1 MSQRVPDTSSPRI
14 NIVGG
19 GPGGLFLAALLRPAR
34 PDWQI
39 TVWERNAPDATFGF
53 GVVFSDRTVRGLE
66 EADPI
71 TMRRIRAEFQS
82 WTDIEVATSHGV
94 ARSSGHGFSAIARHR
109 LLRILQ
115 DRCRELDVDLR
126 FGDEI
131 KDLDSLLTDSDLI
144 VGSDGLNSRVRSH
157 WAEHFQPDISHGS
170 AYFAWFATPR
180 RYDALTF
187 HFVDS
192 PHGTFA
198 THAYPFSKELST
210 FIVETDESTWRQ
222 SGMDQTDVATLSVG
236 ETDLA
241 ALDYCQDLFEDSL
254 TGESLVGNAS
264 RWMRFPTIRNESWS
278 ALGRIV
284 ILGDAAHTAHFSVG
298 SGTKMAMEDATELA
312 SALLH
317 EPDIATALQRYE
329 QRRRPEVE
337 KIQDF
342 AEPSRGWWEH
352 FGDWVDTDID
362 TFAVNFLTRTGR
374 ETVEHLRRRDSEFVD
389 QHAPNIRHDH
399 PLTLSP
405 HTVLPTRIGM
415 ELPDDAD
422 FAIQAARLAVTSGA
436 GLLVLG
442 PESHLNPHVLRR
454 EVGDSCVP
462 IAGYLDSGVSIND
475 LDLVFVPESSPSPGI
490 PFVAVL
496 DSLERIDDAAAIEQF
511 RQRAVAAQAAGATAI
526 ALRSRS
532 MDGRP
537 SLVHSCVV
545 LRTCINVPI
554 ITTGYQSIDEVE
566 TDLAAGRSEFCVGTT
581 DSMTFPD
588 VRRHL
593 ALHAMLHPRAIAVIG
608 ASRDETK
615 PGNVLLKNLESF
627 PGPVVGVGRHVGRI
641 GSCNVVDDIADIP
654 ADTDLAVLAI
664 PAAAVPAA
672 LRQLARQGV
681 ASAIVCSG
689 GFAETGDPEGVALQE
704 EITKIC
710 RRSGMR
716 VLGPNTSGIA
726 LPPLHITASFVPAA
740 MQLQPGSIAVIAQ
753 SGGVAHAVALSL
765 AQEGLGLSAMI
776 GVGNGVDI
784 DLGDLIEAMSEDA
797 TTRVLFVHLEGS
809 TKGEKLASAISRAAL
824 HRPVVV
830 LKSGVSDVD
839 RLAVSHTG
847 ALTGEWDVARA
858 VLEQSGAVVVPTMT
872 EAIDAVKALL
882 AWRLSPAP
890 HVSAGVVTGQAGPG
904 ILLADRLQTL
914 GLQVPPLDAE
924 TMEHICEVLPNL
936 THRQNPVD
944 TGRPGSS
951 FATVVST
958 VARDSGID
966 LMTVYALLE
975 PDAIDLAETL
985 HDYSNKLGKPLLI
998 GTNGL
1003 TDDYIA
1009 AQSALATIG
1018 IPCYPGPDRAAT
1030 GAWALAAD
1038 SRATYLHRQ
1047 RSESVQAHQEK
1058 IFVPDVPSDEAQAKD
1073 LLESLGIGVPAR
1085 RVCTSRAG
1093 AAQALLDLD
1102 GPLAVK
1108 ILSRNIAHKSH
1119 VGGVHLGI
1127 MDTQAL
1133 AEALDCLDRIDI
1145 SGEERRYLI
1154 ERLQPPGADLFLS
1167 VRRDAFWGFIGVVGI
1182 GGTDVDDVRGVDIL
1196 ALPTSPTLVQ
1206 ELLAQRGLVIE
1217 LAKAREIAR
1226 IIAVFTG
1233 VICANP
1239 EIDGI
1244 EVNPLRLIDGCL
1256 IALDALVLR
1265 AGQDHHEGGNDEAS
1279 LSRL

>member
-1 MSQRVPDTSSPRI
+1 MPSQRIS
-14 NIVGG
+14 IVGG

-34 PDWQI
+34 PNWQI

-53 GVVFSDRTVRGLE
+53 GVVFSDRTVQGLE

-82 WTDIEVATSHGV
+82 WTDIEVATSQGV

-131 KDLDSLLTDSDLI
+131 EDLDALATDSDLI
-144 VGSDGLNSRVRSH
+144 VGSDGINSRVRSH
-157 WAEHFQPDISHGS
+157 WAEYFRPDISHGS

-187 HFVDS
+187 HFVNS

-198 THAYPFSKELST
+198 THAYPFSQELST
-210 FIVETDESTWRQ
+210 FIVETDESTWRK
-222 SGMDQTDVATLSVG
+222 SGMDQTDASTLAVG
-236 ETDLA
+236 VTDAA
-241 ALDYCQDLFEDSL
+241 ALSYCQNLFHESL
-254 TGESLVGNAS
+254 SGEPLVGNAS
-264 RWMRFPTIRNESWS
+264 RWLRFPTIRNDSWS

-298 SGTKMAMEDATELA
+298 SGTKMAMEDAAALA

-317 EPDIATALQRYE
+317 EPDVATSLQRYE
-329 QRRRPEVE
+329 QQRRPEVE

-374 ETVEHLRRRDSEFVD
+374 ETVEHLRRRDSEFVSH
-389 QHAPNIRHDH
+389 HAPNFRHGH
-399 PLTLSP
+399 PLKLSQ

-422 FAIQAARLAVTSGA
+422 LAIRAARLAVTGGA

-442 PESHLNPHVLRR
+442 PKSRLNPQLLRS

-462 IAGYLDSGVSIND
+462 IAGYINSGVSVND
-475 LDLVFVPESSPSPGI
+475 LDLILVPESSPAPEA

-496 DSLERIDDAAAIEQF
+496 DSLERIDDATAIERL
-511 RQRAVAAQAAGATAI
+511 RQRATAAQAAGATAI
-526 ALRSRS
+526 ALRSHSRT
-532 MDGRP
+532 GQP

-545 LRTCINVPI
+545 LRTCIHVPL
-554 ITTGYQSIDEVE
+554 ITTGYQNIEEVE

-581 DSMTFPD
+581 DSMLFPE
-588 VRRHL
+588 VRRRL
-593 ALHAMLHPRAIAVIG
+593 ALNAMLHPRAIAVIG

-615 PGNVLLKNLESF
+615 PGNVLLRNLESF
-627 PGPVVGVGRHVGRI
+627 PGQVVGVGRHVGRI
-641 GSCNVVDDIADIP
+641 GSRIVIDDIANIP
-654 ADTDLAVLAI
+654 AETDLAVLAI
-664 PAAAVPAA
+664 PAEAVPAT
-672 LRQLARQGV
+672 LRLLVRQGV
-681 ASAIVCSG
+681 GSAIVCSG
-689 GFAETGDPEGVALQE
+689 GFAETGQPEGIALQD
-704 EITKIC
+704 EIMEIC
-710 RRSGMR
+710 QRSGMR
-716 VLGPNTSGIA
+716 VLGPNTSGVS
-726 LPPLHITASFVPAA
+726 LPPLNVTASFVAPAA
-740 MQLQPGSIAVIAQ
+740 QLQPGSIAVIAQ

-765 AQEGLGLSAMI
+765 AQEGLGLSAMV
-776 GVGNGVDI
+776 GVGNGVDV
-784 DLGDLIEAMSEDA
+784 DLGDLIEAMGDDP
-797 TTRVLFVHLEGS
+797 TTKVLFVHLEGS
-809 TKGEKLASAISRAAL
+809 TRGARLASAISRASM
-824 HRPVVV
+824 HHPVVV

-858 VLEQSGAVVVPTMT
+858 ILEQSGAVVVPTMT

-890 HVSAGVVTGQAGPG
+890 QISVGVVTGQAGPG

-914 GLQVPPLDAE
+914 GMGVPPLHVE
-924 TMEHICEVLPNL
+924 TMEHICDILPDL

-944 TGRPGSS
+944 TGRPGAS

-958 VARDSGID
+958 VAGDRGID
-966 LMTVYALLE
+966 IVTVYALLE
-975 PDAIDLAETL
+975 PDAVDLAGTL
-985 HDYSNKLGKPLLI
+985 TGYSKRPCKPLLV

-1003 TDDYIA
+1003 TDDYTT

-1018 IPCYPGPDRAAT
+1018 IPCYSGPDRTAS
-1030 GAWALAAD
+1030 GAWGLAAD
-1038 SRATYLHRQ
+1038 ARATHLHQ
-1047 RSESVQAHQEK
+1047 LRSDSTHASEEK
-1058 IFVPDVPSDEAQAKD
+1058 IFVTDIPSDEAQAKD
-1073 LLESLGIGVPAR
+1073 LLNSLGINIPEG
-1085 RVCTSRAG
+1085 RVCTSRAE
-1093 AAQALLDLD
+1093 AEQVLSIFD

-1108 ILSRNIAHKSH
+1108 FLSKDVAHKSQ

-1127 MDTQAL
+1127 TSTQAL
-1133 AEALDCLDRIDI
+1133 AQALDCLDRIDI
-1145 SGEERRYLI
+1145 SGEGRKYLLERM
-1154 ERLQPPGADLFLS
+1154 QPEGHDLFVS
-1167 VRRDAFWGFIGVVGI
+1167 VRRDDFWGFVGVVGI
-1182 GGTDVDDVRGVDIL
+1182 GGTDVDDVRKVDIL
-1196 ALPTSPTLVQ
+1196 ALPTSPTLVK
-1206 ELLAQRGLVIE
+1206 ELLAERGIVIE
-1217 LAKAREIAR
+1217 LTEARELVR
-1226 IIAVFTG
+1226 VLAVFTS
-1233 VICANP
+1233 VIFSNP

-1244 EVNPLRLIDGCL
+1244 EVNPFRLVEGCFT
-1256 IALDALVLR
+1256 ALDALVLR
-1265 AGQDHHEGGNDEAS
+1265 SGQDYGRGGRYEA
-1279 LSRL
+1279 

>member
-1 MSQRVPDTSSPRI
+1 MSHQASDTSSPRI
-14 NIVGG
+14 SIVGG

-34 PDWQI
+34 PDWRI

-82 WTDIEVATSHGV
+82 WTDIEVATSRGV

-109 LLRILQ
+109 LLKILQ

-131 KDLDSLLTDSDLI
+131 EDLDALLADSDLI
-144 VGSDGLNSRVRSH
+144 VGSDGINSRVRSH
-157 WAEHFQPDISHGS
+157 WAEYFRPDIRSGS

-187 HFVDS
+187 HFVNS

-198 THAYPFSKELST
+198 THAYPFSEELST

-222 SGMDQTDVATLSVG
+222 SGMDQTDAATLPVG
-236 ETDLA
+236 ETDA
-241 ALDYCQDLFEDSL
+241 VALDYCQDLFHESL
-254 TGESLVGNAS
+254 KGESLVGNAS
-264 RWMRFPTIRNESWS
+264 RWLRFPTIRNDSWS

-298 SGTKMAMEDATELA
+298 SGTKMAMEDAAALA
-312 SALLH
+312 GALLH
-317 EPDIATALQRYE
+317 EPDIASSLQRYE
-329 QRRRPEVE
+329 QQRRPEVE

-374 ETVEHLRRRDSEFVD
+374 ETVEHLRRRDFEFVSH
-389 QHAPNIRHDH
+389 HAPNLRHNH
-399 PLTLSP
+399 PLTLSQ
-405 HTVLPTRIGM
+405 HTVFPTRIGM

-422 FAIQAARLAVTSGA
+422 VAIRAARLAVTGGA
-436 GLLVLG
+436 GLLLLG
-442 PESHLNPHVLRR
+442 PQSQLNPRVLRN

-462 IAGYLDSGVSIND
+462 IAGYLDSGVSVDD
-475 LDLVFVPESSPSPGI
+475 LDLIFVPESSPAPDA

-496 DSLERIDDAAAIEQF
+496 DSLDRIDDAAAIEEL
-511 RQRAVAAQAAGATAI
+511 RQRAAAAQAAGATAI

-532 MDGRP
+532 LNGRP

-545 LRTCINVPI
+545 LRTYVNVPL
-554 ITTGYQSIDEVE
+554 ITTGYQNIEEVE
-566 TDLAAGRSEFCVGTT
+566 TDLAAGRSEFCVGTA
-581 DSMTFPD
+581 DSMLFPE
-588 VRRHL
+588 VRRSL
-593 ALHAMLHPRAIAVIG
+593 TLNAMLHPRAIAVIG

-615 PGNVLLKNLESF
+615 PGNVLLRNLESF
-627 PGPVVGVGRHVGRI
+627 PGQVVGVGRHVGRI
-641 GSCNVVDDIADIP
+641 GSCNVVDDIANIP
-654 ADTDLAVLAI
+654 DETDLAILAI
-664 PAAAVPAA
+664 PAEAVPTT
-672 LRQLARQGV
+672 LRHLARQGV

-689 GFAETGDPEGVALQE
+689 GFAETGQPEGIALQE
-704 EITKIC
+704 EIMKIC
-710 RRSGMR
+710 QRSGMR
-716 VLGPNTSGIA
+716 VLGPNTSGIS
-726 LPPLHITASFVPAA
+726 LPPLKITASFVPAA
-740 MQLQPGSIAVIAQ
+740 AQLQPGSIAVIAQ

-776 GVGNGVDI
+776 GVGNGVDV
-784 DLGDLIEAMSEDA
+784 DLGDLIEAMSDDP

-809 TKGEKLASAISRAAL
+809 TRGARLASAISRASMQ
-824 HRPVVV
+824 HPVVV

-858 VLEQSGAVVVPTMT
+858 ILEQSGAVVVPTMT

-882 AWRLSPAP
+882 EWRLDPAP
-890 HVSAGVVTGQAGPG
+890 QVSAGVVTGQAGPG

-914 GLQVPPLDAE
+914 GLDVPPLNAE
-924 TMEHICEVLPNL
+924 TMEHICEILPDL

-944 TGRPGSS
+944 TGRPGAS
-951 FATVVST
+951 FATIVST
-958 VARDSGID
+958 VAGDRGID

-975 PDAIDLAETL
+975 PDAVDLADTL
-985 HDYSNKLGKPLLI
+985 TAYSKKPCKPLLI

-1003 TDDYIA
+1003 TDDYNT
-1009 AQSALATIG
+1009 AQSALANIG
-1018 IPCYPGPDRAAT
+1018 IPCYSGPDRTAT

-1038 SRATYLHRQ
+1038 SRATYVHQL
-1047 RSESVQAHQEK
+1047 RSDSTHVNGEK
-1058 IFVPDVPSDEAQAKD
+1058 IFVTDIPSDEAQAKD
-1073 LLESLGIGVPAR
+1073 LLQSLGINVPEK
-1085 RVCTSRAG
+1085 RVCTSRAE
-1093 AAQALLDLD
+1093 AEQALSNFD
-1102 GPLAVK
+1102 GALAVK
-1108 ILSRNIAHKSH
+1108 ILSKNIAHKSH

-1127 MDTQAL
+1127 TNSQAL
-1133 AEALDCLDRIDI
+1133 AQALDCLDRIDI
-1145 SGEERRYLI
+1145 SGEERKYLL
-1154 ERLQPPGADLFLS
+1154 EKMQPQGPDLFVS
-1167 VRRDAFWGFIGVVGI
+1167 VRKDDFWGFVGVVGI

-1196 ALPTSPTLVQ
+1196 ALPTSPPLVK
-1206 ELLAQRGLVIE
+1206 ELLTERGLVIGLTE
-1217 LAKAREIAR
+1217 ARELVR
-1226 IIAVFTG
+1226 VVAVFTSL
-1233 VICANP
+1233 ILDNP
-1239 EIDGI
+1239 AIDGI
-1244 EVNPLRLIDGCL
+1244 EVNPLRLIDGCF

-1265 AGQDHHEGGNDEAS
+1265 SGQNHSEGGNDEA
-1279 LSRL
+1279 